1 MKRKNNKTDKVQRIS
16 VSLPDSL
23 ISELDKLVDE
33 GVYFNRSQAVAQM
46 VRNNLLDMH
55 RQQDDQIMAGTIT
68 LVYDESRPTLRS
80 QLVQIQRKHI
90 DTVISSLNVL
100 LENHHSLEVLQVQG
114 PVRTLNTIVQEI
126 RACKGVESCK
136 VALTTTIMPPI
147 HGPKGEEHES
157 V

>member
-1 MKRKNNKTDKVQRIS
+1 MKRKTNKTDKVQRIS
-16 VSLPDSL
+16 ISLPDSL
-23 ISELDKLVDE
+23 ISELDQLVDE
-33 GVYFNRSQAVAQM
+33 GVYGNRSQAVAQM
-46 VRNNLLDMH
+46 VRNSLLDMH
-55 RQQDDQIMAGTIT
+55 LQQEDQIMAGTVT

-80 QLVQIQRKHI
+80 QLVQIQRNHI

-147 HGPKGEEHES
+147 HGPKGEGNAS